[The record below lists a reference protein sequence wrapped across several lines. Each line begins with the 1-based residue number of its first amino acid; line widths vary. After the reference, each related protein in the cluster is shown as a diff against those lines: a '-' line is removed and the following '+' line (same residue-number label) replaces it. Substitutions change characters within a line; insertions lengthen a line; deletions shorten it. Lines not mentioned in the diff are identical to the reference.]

1 MVAIPTPILSVN
13 AATIAQ
19 AVPPLDHPTPSCQT
33 AFSIFCMDPE
43 TCQCQICM
51 DPPTCN
57 SKHLVICKKMWTLEP
72 RQRASKSCWSF
83 SCWYSPRATAG
94 AGPTNYLASFPASK
108 QCKWIS
114 LMIWFHHI
122 IDRLEWN
129 LISDFDHLMWI
140 HYQNWSKGSI
150 WSQKK
155 PEDFDESW
163 RSDSNNSQLRDSTPL
178 ISPSDKAR
186 PDLDHPPWSSRAYR
200 DDDPRI
206 GWNLMDHKKSSKSSM
221 RYINQI

>member
-1 MVAIPTPILSVN
+1 MKRPPTQTLDGCHPNTDFVCERSHNCAPSSTLWSSNPILPKGFLHLLHGSRDL
-13 AATIAQ
+13 IG
-19 AVPPLDHPTPSCQT
+19 
-33 AFSIFCMDPE
+33 
-43 TCQCQICM
+43 CQICT
-51 DPPTCN
+51 PRTCN

-129 LISDFDHLMWI
+129 LISGFDHLMWI
-140 HYQNWSKGSI
+140 HYQNWSKGSFEVRKNLKT
-150 WSQKK
+150 SMKVDD
-155 PEDFDESW
+155 P
-163 RSDSNNSQLRDSTPL
+163 SDSNNSQLRDSTPL
-178 ISPSDKAR
+178 ISPSAQTR
-186 PDLDHPPWSSRAYR
+186 HV
-200 DDDPRI
+200 
-206 GWNLMDHKKSSKSSM
+206 
-221 RYINQI
+221 QT